1 MARILRKQRG
11 IFERPARSGIWWI
24 CYFDQFGRKHREKV
38 GMKQSAIAAYQKRKT
53 EVREGRFFPKVTKS
67 EVLFDEIGKDALD
80 YSKANKC
87 PDAYRL
93 DKWHYAV
100 ILSWFNGRVAKEIVP
115 QEIDEKLSGLA
126 GKKDLKPATLNRYRA
141 FLSLVYSL
149 ANRNGKVEVNPARL
163 VRLRKENNAVVR
175 FLEAEEEEKLRRV
188 LRESDRYLEAEFDL
202 ALNTGMR
209 RGEQYRLRWEDVNC
223 RLGIITIPRSKHGER
238 RYIPINSAAK
248 IALEVLQRQTD
259 GSGYVVPGAKAPRN
273 KDPRRT
279 FEAAV
284 KESGI
289 LNFRYH
295 DIRHTFASRLVMAG
309 VDLRTVQELMGH
321 KTVAMTIR
329 YSHLA
334 PSHQREAIERLVS
347 VPSQRPQK
355 TPTDTRTDTSDFQ
368 VNPDSTLQTEQVH

>member
-1 MARILRKQRG
+1 M
-11 IFERPARSGIWWI
+11 
-24 CYFDQFGRKHREKV
+24 
-38 GMKQSAIAAYQKRKT
+38 
-53 EVREGRFFPKVTKS
+53 
-67 EVLFDEIGKDALD
+67 
-80 YSKANKC
+80 
-87 PDAYRL
+87 
-93 DKWHYAV
+93 
-100 ILSWFNGRVAKEIVP
+100 
-115 QEIDEKLSGLA
+115 
-126 GKKDLKPATLNRYRA
+126 
-141 FLSLVYSL
+141 
-149 ANRNGKVEVNPARL
+149 NPARL

-175 FLEAEEEEKLRRV
+175 FLEAQEEEQLHCV
-188 LRESDRYLEAEFDL
+188 LREKDCGLEADL

-209 RGEQYRLRWEDVNC
+209 RGEQYRLHWEDVNY

-248 IALEVLQRQTD
+248 IALEVLQRQTG
-259 GSGYVVPGAKAPRN
+259 GSGYVVPGAMAPRN

-279 FEAAV
+279 CEAAV

-295 DIRHTFASRLVMAG
+295 DIHTFASRLVMAG

-347 VPSQRPQK
+347 VSPQQMK
-355 TPTDTRTDTSDFQ
+355 TTPTDTRTDTSDFQ
-368 VNPDSTLQTEQVH
+368 VNSDITVQAEQVH

>member
-1 MARILRKQRG
+1 M
-11 IFERPARSGIWWI
+11 
-24 CYFDQFGRKHREKV
+24 
-38 GMKQSAIAAYQKRKT
+38 
-53 EVREGRFFPKVTKS
+53 
-67 EVLFDEIGKDALD
+67 
-80 YSKANKC
+80 
-87 PDAYRL
+87 
-93 DKWHYAV
+93 
-100 ILSWFNGRVAKEIVP
+100 
-115 QEIDEKLSGLA
+115 
-126 GKKDLKPATLNRYRA
+126 
-141 FLSLVYSL
+141 
-149 ANRNGKVEVNPARL
+149 
-163 VRLRKENNAVVR
+163 
-175 FLEAEEEEKLRRV
+175 EEEKLRRV
-188 LRESDRYLEAEFDL
+188 LRENDRCLEAEFDL
-202 ALNTGMR
+202 ALDTGMR

-334 PSHQREAIERLVS
+334 PSHQRDQLTPEPAIFKSILIPPSKLNKFTRIM
-347 VPSQRPQK
+347 VPEGGLEPPRWV
-355 TPTDTRTDTSDFQ
+355 TIARF
-368 VNPDSTLQTEQVH
+368 

>member
-1 MARILRKQRG
+1 M
-11 IFERPARSGIWWI
+11 
-24 CYFDQFGRKHREKV
+24 
-38 GMKQSAIAAYQKRKT
+38 
-53 EVREGRFFPKVTKS
+53 
-67 EVLFDEIGKDALD
+67 
-80 YSKANKC
+80 
-87 PDAYRL
+87 
-93 DKWHYAV
+93 
-100 ILSWFNGRVAKEIVP
+100 
-115 QEIDEKLSGLA
+115 
-126 GKKDLKPATLNRYRA
+126 
-141 FLSLVYSL
+141 
-149 ANRNGKVEVNPARL
+149 
-163 VRLRKENNAVVR
+163 
-175 FLEAEEEEKLRRV
+175 EEEKLRRV
-188 LRESDRYLEAEFDL
+188 LRENDRCLEAEFDL
-202 ALNTGMR
+202 ALDTGMR

-223 RLGIITIPRSKHGER
+223 RLVIITIPRSKHGER

-321 KTVAMTIR
+321 KTVTMTIR

-347 VPSQRPQK
+347 VPSQRAQK
-355 TPTDTRTDTSDFQ
+355 TSTDIRTDTSDFQ
-368 VNPDSTLQTEQVH
+368 VNSDITVQTEQVR

>member
-1 MARILRKQRG
+1 M
-11 IFERPARSGIWWI
+11 
-24 CYFDQFGRKHREKV
+24 
-38 GMKQSAIAAYQKRKT
+38 
-53 EVREGRFFPKVTKS
+53 
-67 EVLFDEIGKDALD
+67 
-80 YSKANKC
+80 N
-87 PDAYRL
+87 AYRL

-100 ILSWFNGRVAKEIVP
+100 ILSWFNGRVAKKIVP
-115 QEIDEKLSGLA
+115 QEIDEKLSELA

-149 ANRNGKVEVNPARL
+149 ADRNSKVELNPARL

-223 RLGIITIPRSKHGER
+223 RLGIITITRSKHGER
-238 RYIPINSAAK
+238 WYIPINSAAK

-284 KESGI
+284 KESCI
-289 LNFRYH
+289 LRYH

-334 PSHQREAIERLVS
+334 LPTREKRLSALCQFHHNERRRYQLTPAIFRSILIAHS
-347 VPSQRPQK
+347 KLAKFIRIMVPEGGLEPPRWV
-355 TPTDTRTDTSDFQ
+355 TIARF
-368 VNPDSTLQTEQVH
+368 

>member
-1 MARILRKQRG
+1 M
-11 IFERPARSGIWWI
+11 
-24 CYFDQFGRKHREKV
+24 
-38 GMKQSAIAAYQKRKT
+38 
-53 EVREGRFFPKVTKS
+53 
-67 EVLFDEIGKDALD
+67 
-80 YSKANKC
+80 
-87 PDAYRL
+87 
-93 DKWHYAV
+93 
-100 ILSWFNGRVAKEIVP
+100 P
-115 QEIDEKLSGLA
+115 QEIDEKLSELA

-334 PSHQREAIERLVS
+334 PSHQREAIKRLVS
-347 VPSQRPQK
+347 VPSQRAQK
-355 TPTDTRTDTSDFQ
+355 IPTDTRTDTSDFQ
-368 VNPDSTLQTEQVH
+368 VNSESTLQTEQVH